1 MKQPFNIVK
10 VGGALVDDEA
20 RLNALLTKFA
30 ALPGLKA
37 LVHGG
42 GRRATRTAETLGIE
56 SRMVQGR
63 RVTSREMLEVAA
75 MVYGGLVNKGIVARL
90 QALGTNAIGL
100 TGADM
105 DTIRSHRRPPV
116 DGTDYGFV
124 GDIDRV
130 DAARLKTLAEAGL
143 TPILAPLTH
152 DGNGNL
158 LNTNADTIAA
168 ETAKALAQHFDVTLT
183 YCFELPGVLA
193 CPDDKSSVIGRITR
207 ADYER
212 LAAEGVVSG
221 GMLPKIANAL
231 KAVEA
236 GVGRVLITNA
246 EALGTGAGTTVTL

>member
-1 MKQPFNIVK
+1 
-10 VGGALVDDEA
+10 
-20 RLNALLTKFA
+20 
-30 ALPGLKA
+30 
-37 LVHGG
+37 
-42 GRRATRTAETLGIE
+42 
-56 SRMVQGR
+56 MVQGR

-130 DAARLKTLAEAGL
+130 DATRLKTLAEAGL

-152 DGNGNL
+152 DGSGNL

-183 YCFELPGVLA
+183 YCFELPA
-193 CPDDKSSVIGRITR
+193 CSPAPTTR
-207 ADYER
+207 A
-212 LAAEGVVSG
+212 A
-221 GMLPKIANAL
+221 
-231 KAVEA
+231 
-236 GVGRVLITNA
+236 
-246 EALGTGAGTTVTL
+246 